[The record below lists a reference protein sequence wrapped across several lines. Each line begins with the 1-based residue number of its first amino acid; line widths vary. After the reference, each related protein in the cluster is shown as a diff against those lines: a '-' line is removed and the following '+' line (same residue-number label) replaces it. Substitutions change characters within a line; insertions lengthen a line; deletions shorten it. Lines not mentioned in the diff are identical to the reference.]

1 MWVWIMNKRKVIIVT
16 DGDIAAKAAV
26 EIAALNIG
34 GECISYSAGNPTV
47 LTGQTNC

>member
-26 EIAALNIG
+26 EMPL
-34 GECISYSAGNPTV
+34 
-47 LTGQTNC
+47 

>member
-1 MWVWIMNKRKVIIVT
+1 MNKRKVIIVT

-34 GECISYSAGNPTV
+34 GNVFPILPGIR
-47 LTGQTNC
+47 LF